1 MLGMR
6 ERLPLSGFA
15 GGLPGANTRFAL
27 HRADGQVEEVSGHAD
42 ALTIRDDEW
51 FEFRLGCGGGFGDPF
66 ERDADAVARDVRQSR
81 ISIAEA
87 ASVYG
92 VVLDESEFLP
102 DPEAT
107 HACRKR
113 MLNERLTRAQAATKP
128 LTGHESLVSPKR
140 GQGRLLY
147 PGVEHHAGIAY
158 AVNSGAPL
166 AVAPEAWTD
175 GCPRLEEQREGG
187 VVLCQ
192 YLDPITGTILIADAR
207 LEGEPCTIEARP
219 QHWIDSVNEPA
230 SSEAAY
236 G

>member
-6 ERLPLSGFA
+6 ERLPLPGFA

-27 HRADGQVEEVSGHAD
+27 HRANGQVEAVSGHAD
-42 ALTIRDDEW
+42 ALTLRDDEW
-51 FEFRLGCGGGFGDPF
+51 FEFHLGCGGGFGDPL
-66 ERDADAVARDVRQSR
+66 ERDADAVARDIRQSR

-87 ASVYG
+87 VSVYG
-92 VVLDESEFLP
+92 VVLDESTFLP
-102 DPEAT
+102 DSAAT
-107 HACRKR
+107 HACRKL
-113 MLNERLTRAQAATKP
+113 MLKERLTRAQAATKP
-128 LTGHESLVSPKR
+128 LTGHAPRVLPKR

-219 QHWIDSVNEPA
+219 QHWIDSMSEPA
-230 SSEAAY
+230 LSEASY